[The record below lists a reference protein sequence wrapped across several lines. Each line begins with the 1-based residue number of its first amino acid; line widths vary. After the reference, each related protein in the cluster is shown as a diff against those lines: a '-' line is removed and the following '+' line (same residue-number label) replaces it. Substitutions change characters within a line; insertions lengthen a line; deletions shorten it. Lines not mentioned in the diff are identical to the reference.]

1 MGVLLLLS
9 SSTSATLC
17 CDSENVMK
25 QKCIKSISFALKK
38 KKKKYTKTIFV
49 GLLDRKVVLV
59 KGV

>member
-25 QKCIKSISFALKK
+25 QKCIKSISFALRSEKK
-38 KKKKYTKTIFV
+38 KKIHKDHFCWSV
-49 GLLDRKVVLV
+49 RQ
-59 KGV
+59 KGGAS